1 MNPQKHSIDELLYQ
15 LEQELRRL
23 TLWSLVKP
31 NPEKLMSTAPFCVD
45 TLRFEQWLQ
54 YIFLPQMYQL
64 IKNQQPL
71 PTQIALCPMA
81 EEAFIG
87 LSDKAADLINI
98 IGDIDE
104 LLSGQRQ
111 QQKFLRNE

>member
-1 MNPQKHSIDELLYQ
+1 MTSQQHSIDELLYQ
-15 LEQELRRL
+15 LEQEMRHLK
-23 TLWSLVKP
+23 LWSIVKP
-31 NPEKLMSTAPFCVD
+31 RVEKLMSAAPFCVD

-64 IKNQQPL
+64 IKNKQPL

-81 EEAFIG
+81 EVAFVG